1 MKDNIVL
8 GMAVIGLLALNI
20 VTIVYLQYS
29 IQKFTSEEQVT
40 ALASGTTMLC
50 LNNPPIDIYEGS
62 CNLTMIWG
70 NRITCQINATDPD
83 NNSMSYAA
91 VFLTDPSLFNVSS
104 IGIINVILDESNIGN
119 HTLRVFAFDD
129 STCENNAY
137 YEDINIEVIDDNHAP
152 YLIRNIPDQSLR
164 KNNAYTLF
172 LNNYF
177 GDPDNDELTYEALI
191 FNESYISITIS
202 NSSLTTIRGLECG
215 LAYFNII
222 ASDPDGLI
230 NVSNL
235 VRYSVFGCPLSDSG
249 GSGGGGGGGSSG
261 IDLSCISD
269 WRCSAWG
276 ECMPNGTQM
285 LTCRDYKACS
295 YRDYI
300 RNFTRNCTYVPET
313 IICEEKWECSEWS
326 TCINNT
332 HLRTCIDRNSCGTKI
347 AKPNET
353 ESCTPIPS
361 CFNGIKDGDETE
373 VDCGGKCGACK
384 VTEQPAQVG
393 INRNLIIAAII
404 STLAVIIIIIVI
416 TPHIKKI
423 IAAYLAKKRLNE
435 MPLYLNNE
443 QKQMILNLMLNIQ
456 DLYDD
461 DKHSDAIAKMP
472 QVIKIFFENLVG
484 TDKEVPKSI
493 RKLNNRLLESIL
505 IDFHQSTIKT
515 NIKSYLQ
522 AFIDKFIAHLFLV
535 AKLNGKDAL
544 ILPKERENPDAKS
557 IDKIFLELSNI
568 YIALQFH
575 ELPEAKYLYKN
586 LLKEYNTFEKEDQK
600 QCYNEIL
607 HVYNVIKYLE
617 KYY

>member
-1 MKDNIVL
+1 
-8 GMAVIGLLALNI
+8 
-20 VTIVYLQYS
+20 
-29 IQKFTSEEQVT
+29 
-40 ALASGTTMLC
+40 
-50 LNNPPIDIYEGS
+50 
-62 CNLTMIWG
+62 
-70 NRITCQINATDPD
+70 
-83 NNSMSYAA
+83 
-91 VFLTDPSLFNVSS
+91 
-104 IGIINVILDESNIGN
+104 
-119 HTLRVFAFDD
+119 
-129 STCENNAY
+129 
-137 YEDINIEVIDDNHAP
+137 
-152 YLIRNIPDQSLR
+152 
-164 KNNAYTLF
+164 
-172 LNNYF
+172 
-177 GDPDNDELTYEALI
+177 
-191 FNESYISITIS
+191 
-202 NSSLTTIRGLECG
+202 
-215 LAYFNII
+215 
-222 ASDPDGLI
+222 
-230 NVSNL
+230 
-235 VRYSVFGCPLSDSG
+235 
-249 GSGGGGGGGSSG
+249 
-261 IDLSCISD
+261 
-269 WRCSAWG
+269 
-276 ECMPNGTQM
+276 MPNGTQM